1 MNPSVR
7 VAVKSSAGGPL
18 RRVWLA
24 ASEMGLFRVALNKS
38 RGEFLSSLGG
48 DIRIAKDD
56 SAWVLP
62 AARQIDEYLKG
73 TRRSF
78 SLRLAIDGLPPF
90 SRAVI
95 EELRK
100 VPCGNTITYGE
111 LACRAGS
118 PGASR
123 AVGNIM
129 AANPLPLVIPCHR
142 VVAKSGLGGFGGG
155 LDLKRRLLRHEG
167 AVFLDTEPGL

>member
-1 MNPSVR
+1 MIPSVR
-7 VAVKSSAGGPL
+7 VAVKSVAGGPL

-24 ASEMGLFRVALNKS
+24 ASGKGLLRVALSMS

-73 TRRSF
+73 TRRRF
-78 SLRLAIDGLPPF
+78 SLRLAIDSLPPF
-90 SRAVI
+90 SRAVLG
-95 EELRK
+95 ELRK
-100 VPCGNTITYGE
+100 VPYGNTITYGE
-111 LACRAGS
+111 LARRAGS

-129 AANPLPLVIPCHR
+129 AKNPLPLVIPCHR
-142 VVAKSGLGGFGGG
+142 VLAKSGMGGFGGG

-167 AVFLDTEPGL
+167 ATSYDTEPGL